1 MANTTTVCNSFKQ
14 ELLQAVHKFETS
26 GNSGDTFKCALF
38 TSTAALSASTTAYSS
53 TNEITGTGYTAGGV
67 TLTCATPA
75 VNSGVASADFDDAVW
90 NNGGSGAT
98 FSGVRYA
105 LIYNSSKSNKAV
117 AVCDFGVDKSVSA
130 GTFTVTMPESG
141 TGVVRVA

>member
-14 ELLQAVHKFETS
+14 EVLQAVHKFETV

-38 TSTAALSASTTAYSS
+38 TVTAALGASTTAYGA
-53 TNEITGTGYTAGGV
+53 TNEITGTGYSAGGV
-67 TLTCATPA
+67 TLTCYTPT
-75 VNSGVASADFDDAVW
+75 VNSNVASADFDDSVW
-90 NNGGSGAT
+90 SGAT

-117 AVCDFGVDKSVSA
+117 AVVDFGADKSVSA

-141 TGVVRVA
+141 TGVVRIA